1 MSIPNLPETL
11 KVMGNQNRRMIALII
26 ILLAGLAGM
35 TIKAY
40 YGKSDCASVQSQVDK
55 LTEAQGKMTEAQ
67 AKCSQANLD
76 LMTKN
81 QELTA
86 IIIHVDSVLSNI
98 RPDTVVV
105 RPTTEVFAKESYV
118 KKYNDSGKMM
128 AAPPPPP
135 EVNKER
141 KEIIFKKG
149 NTSTITMDVRK
160 LIKSKIK

>member
-55 LTEAQGKMTEAQ
+55 LTESQGKMTEAQ

-105 RPTTEVFAKESYV
+105 KPTEVLDREYV
-118 KKYNDSGKMM
+118 RHDSNSNMVA
-128 AAPPPPP
+128 AAPAP
-135 EVNKER
+135 EPVMRNQVT
-141 KEIIFKKG
+141 FKKG

>member
-55 LTEAQGKMTEAQ
+55 LTESQGKMTEAQ

-105 RPTTEVFAKESYV
+105 RPTTEVFARAYV
-118 KKYNDSGKMM
+118 RHDSNMVA
-128 AAPPPPP
+128 AAPAP
-135 EVNKER
+135 EPVMRNQVT
-141 KEIIFKKG
+141 FKKG

>member
-40 YGKSDCASVQSQVDK
+40 YGKSDCVSVQSQVDK
-55 LTEAQGKMTEAQ
+55 LTESQGKMTEAQ

-81 QELTA
+81 QELTD

-105 RPTTEVFAKESYV
+105 KPTEVFAKESYV